1 MEKNQVFKF
10 FCLKTC
16 SVLDTIGYEKRSQ
29 ESSVLRNVFRLSLVM
44 EIDKQGGQVLQLRT
58 DKMEYVNV
66 HYRYKC
72 RFFRSCWD
80 RGNGPFDISPL
91 LKKNPDISICFL
103 DSR

>member
-16 SVLDTIGYEKRSQ
+16 SVLDTIDYEKRSQ

-58 DKMEYVNV
+58 DKMEYGMFIIDIQGVSRV
-66 HYRYKC
+66 L
-72 RFFRSCWD
+72 RF
-80 RGNGPFDISPL
+80 
-91 LKKNPDISICFL
+91 K
-103 DSR
+103 